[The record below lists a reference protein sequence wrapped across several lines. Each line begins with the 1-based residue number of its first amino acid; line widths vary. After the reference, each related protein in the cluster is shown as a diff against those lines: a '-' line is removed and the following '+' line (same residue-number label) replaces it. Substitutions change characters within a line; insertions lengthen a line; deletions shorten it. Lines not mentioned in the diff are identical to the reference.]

1 MGRRGRAAA
10 ALATPV
16 AVLGGLGEGRHGV
29 VKLAEELWGGS
40 MVRRSG
46 AGALYRRERR
56 LGFAGT
62 LRRPATGLM
71 AVGLAWLCAGVNAR
85 RAEARCAPVM
95 RRLGR
100 RRCASSMAPVGGEVT

>member
-1 MGRRGRAAA
+1 M
-10 ALATPV
+10 
-16 AVLGGLGEGRHGV
+16 

-71 AVGLAWLCAGVNAR
+71 AVGLAWLCAGVHGELR
-85 RAEARCAPVM
+85 RDV
-95 RRLGR
+95 RR
-100 RRCASSMAPVGGEVT
+100 